1 MNSIKLVMFL
11 AWRNVL
17 RYRKRTI
24 QSFLILFCGAFCVM
38 LIDAYM
44 KGFAASSI
52 ERVVSQSGH
61 LDVHAAGYMDSA
73 EAMPM
78 DLVIDDADGVMETM
92 LSAAAAAASPG
103 TEILLSPSALT
114 GCMLSNGEISK
125 PAAVLAAEPYARA
138 SSKGHVPAAAQASA
152 KASAQAS
159 APANP
164 MLSDARSA
172 IVAGHY
178 FFDPS
183 ERGALLDE
191 KFAGRLGLA
200 VGDSLILLGNDA
212 YGSFS
217 MMETKIIGVVRE
229 ASLPEGTG
237 CVVDMA
243 SFAPVFGLEGK
254 AAAISLWFVSDD
266 AMKPLGS
273 QAEPAAVRAV
283 MAALKGNANLEARP
297 FSAISSSYA
306 AMFEFLDI
314 FLAGMMAIFV
324 LVAGVGMTNA
334 ILLSVQDRVRDLGTL
349 RAIALNS
356 RQAGALIYTET
367 LITSLAAAL
376 AALGLG
382 MLTIW
387 ILQSSGLGIRFEFSE
402 IGANFPDSIRPQLF
416 PMRLLAISAMSAL
429 FPLLAA
435 ALPARGA
442 RKLTIRESLDS

>member
-1 MNSIKLVMFL
+1 MNSIKLVLFL

-17 RYRKRTI
+17 RYRRRTI
-24 QSFLILFCGAFCVM
+24 QSFLILFCGAFCIM

-78 DLVIDDADGVMETM
+78 DLVIDDADGVMKTM
-92 LSAAAAAASPG
+92 LSAAAAATSPG
-103 TEILLSPSALT
+103 TGIILSPSALT

-138 SSKGHVPAAAQASA
+138 SSKGWAPASA
-152 KASAQAS
+152 SASAS

-178 FFDPS
+178 FLDPA
-183 ERGALLDE
+183 EQGALLDE
-191 KFAGRLGLA
+191 KFAGRLGLT

-237 CVVDMA
+237 CVVDLA

-254 AAAISLWFVSDD
+254 AAAISLWFVSGDN
-266 AMKPLGS
+266 AKPLGS
-273 QAEPAAVRAV
+273 KAEPAAVQSV
-283 MAALKGNANLEARP
+283 MAALKGKANLEARP

-306 AMFEFLDI
+306 AMFEFLDV

-324 LVAGVGMTNA
+324 IVAGVGMTNA

-349 RAIALNS
+349 RAIALSS
-356 RQAGALIYTET
+356 RQAGALIYAET

-382 MLTIW
+382 MLTVW
-387 ILQSSGLGIRFEFSE
+387 VLQISGLGIRFEFSD
-402 IGANFPDSIRPQLF
+402 IGANFPDSIRPKLF
-416 PMRLLAISAMSAL
+416 PMRLLAIAAMSAA

-442 RKLTIRESLDS
+442 RKLTIRECLGS

>member
-1 MNSIKLVMFL
+1 
-11 AWRNVL
+11 
-17 RYRKRTI
+17 
-24 QSFLILFCGAFCVM
+24 
-38 LIDAYM
+38 
-44 KGFAASSI
+44 
-52 ERVVSQSGH
+52 
-61 LDVHAAGYMDSA
+61 
-73 EAMPM
+73 
-78 DLVIDDADGVMETM
+78 
-92 LSAAAAAASPG
+92 
-103 TEILLSPSALT
+103 
-114 GCMLSNGEISK
+114 
-125 PAAVLAAEPYARA
+125 
-138 SSKGHVPAAAQASA
+138 
-152 KASAQAS
+152 
-159 APANP
+159 

-172 IVAGHY
+172 IVEGHY
-178 FFDPS
+178 FLDPS

-191 KFAGRLGLA
+191 KFARRLGLA

-237 CVVDMA
+237 CVVDLA

-254 AAAISLWFVSDD
+254 AAAISLWFVSGD

-273 QAEPAAVRAV
+273 KAEPAAVRAV
-283 MAALKGNANLEARP
+283 MAALKGNANLEVRP

-324 LVAGVGMTNA
+324 IVAGVGMTNA

-349 RAIALNS
+349 RAIALSS
-356 RQAGALIYTET
+356 RQAGALIYAET

-442 RKLTIRESLDS
+442 RKLTIRECLSS

>member
-1 MNSIKLVMFL
+1 MNSIKLVLFL

-61 LDVHAAGYMDSA
+61 LDLHAAGYLDSA

-78 DLVIDDADGVMETM
+78 DLVIDDAEGVMDTM

-103 TEILLSPSALT
+103 TEIILSPSALT

-125 PAAVLAAEPYARA
+125 PAAVLAVEAYAR
-138 SSKGHVPAAAQASA
+138 SSLKGQAPGSGPAY
-152 KASAQAS
+152 

-164 MLSDARSA
+164 MLADARSA

-178 FFDPS
+178 FLDPA

-191 KFAGRLGLA
+191 KFACRIGLA
-200 VGDSLILLGNDA
+200 VGDALILLGNDA

-217 MMETKIIGVVRE
+217 MMETKIIGLVRE

-237 CVVDMA
+237 CVVDLA

-254 AAAISLWFVSDD
+254 AAAISLWFVSGDN
-266 AMKPLGS
+266 AKPLGS
-273 QAEPAAVRAV
+273 KAEPAAVRSV
-283 MAALKGNANLEARP
+283 MAALEGEAMLEVRP

-349 RAIALNS
+349 RAIALS
-356 RQAGALIYTET
+356 TRQSGALIYAET
-367 LITSLAAAL
+367 LITSLAAAI

-387 ILQSSGLGIRFEFSE
+387 ILQASGLGIRFEFSD
-402 IGANFPDSIRPQLF
+402 IGGNFPESIRPQLF
-416 PMRLLAISAMSAL
+416 PARLLAIAAMSAL

-442 RKLTIRESLDS
+442 RKLTIRECLGS

>member
-92 LSAAAAAASPG
+92 LSAAEAAASPG
-103 TEILLSPSALT
+103 TEIILSPSALT

-138 SSKGHVPAAAQASA
+138 FAKRPTPASA
-152 KASAQAS
+152 LASTPAP

-164 MLSDARSA
+164 MLSDTGSA

-178 FFDPS
+178 FLDPS

-191 KFAGRLGLA
+191 KFARRLGLT

-237 CVVDMA
+237 CVVDLT
-243 SFAPVFGLEGK
+243 SFASVFGLEGK
-254 AAAISLWFVSDD
+254 AAAISLWFVSGD

-273 QAEPAAVRAV
+273 KAEPAAVRSV

-349 RAIALNS
+349 RAIALSS
-356 RQAGALIYTET
+356 RQSGALIYAET
-367 LITSLAAAL
+367 LITSLASAL

-387 ILQSSGLGIRFEFSE
+387 ILQASGLGIRFEFSE

-435 ALPARGA
+435 AIPARGA
-442 RKLTIRESLDS
+442 RKLTIRECLGS

>member
-1 MNSIKLVMFL
+1 MNSIKLVLFL

-61 LDVHAAGYMDSA
+61 LDVHAVGYMDSA

-78 DLVIDDADGVMETM
+78 DLVIDDADGVMEAM
-92 LSAAAAAASPG
+92 LYAAAAAASPG
-103 TEILLSPSALT
+103 TEIILSPSVLT

-138 SSKGHVPAAAQASA
+138 SAKRPAP
-152 KASAQAS
+152 AS
-159 APANP
+159 APAPTPAPAPTNP

-178 FFDPS
+178 FLDPA
-183 ERGALLDE
+183 EPGALLDE
-191 KFAGRLGLA
+191 KFANRLGLT

-237 CVVDMA
+237 CVVDLA

-254 AAAISLWFVSDD
+254 AAAISLWFVSGVD
-266 AMKPLGS
+266 MVPLGS
-273 QAEPAAVRAV
+273 KAEPAAVRSV

-349 RAIALNS
+349 RAIALSS
-356 RQAGALIYTET
+356 RQAGALIYAET
-367 LITSLAAAL
+367 LIISLAAAI

-382 MLTIW
+382 LLMIW
-387 ILQSSGLGIRFEFSE
+387 ILQVSGLGIRFEFSE

-435 ALPARGA
+435 ALPARGV
-442 RKLTIRESLDS
+442 RKLTIRECLSS

>member
-1 MNSIKLVMFL
+1 MPRPAI
-11 AWRNVL
+11 
-17 RYRKRTI
+17 
-24 QSFLILFCGAFCVM
+24 
-38 LIDAYM
+38 
-44 KGFAASSI
+44 GF
-52 ERVVSQSGH
+52 
-61 LDVHAAGYMDSA
+61 A

-78 DLVIDDADGVMETM
+78 DLVIDDADGVMKTM
-92 LSAAAAAASPG
+92 LSAAAAAVSPG
-103 TEILLSPSALT
+103 TGIILSPSALT

-125 PAAVLAAEPYARA
+125 PAAVLAAEAYARF
-138 SSKGHVPAAAQASA
+138 SSKGWAPAARAATTAVAAPAS
-152 KASAQAS
+152 
-159 APANP
+159 ANP

-178 FFDPS
+178 FLDPA
-183 ERGALLDE
+183 EQGALLDQ
-191 KFAGRLGLA
+191 KFAGRLGLT

-229 ASLPEGTG
+229 ASLPEGAG
-237 CVVDMA
+237 CVVDLA

-254 AAAISLWFVSDD
+254 AAAISLWFVSGDG
-266 AMKPLGS
+266 MKPLGS
-273 QAEPAAVRAV
+273 KAEPAAIRSV
-283 MAALKGNANLEARP
+283 MAALKRNANLEVRP
-297 FSAISSSYA
+297 FSAISSSYD

-324 LVAGVGMTNA
+324 IVAGVGMTNA

-349 RAIALNS
+349 RAIALSS
-356 RQAGALIYTET
+356 RQAGALIYAET
-367 LITSLAAAL
+367 LVTSLAAAL

-387 ILQSSGLGIRFEFSE
+387 ILQTSGLGIRFEFSD
-402 IGANFPDSIRPQLF
+402 IGANFPDSIRPKLF
-416 PMRLLAISAMSAL
+416 PMRLLAISAMSAA

-442 RKLTIRESLDS
+442 RKLTIRECFSA

>member
-1 MNSIKLVMFL
+1 MNSIKLVLFL

-24 QSFLILFCGAFCVM
+24 QSFLILFCGAFCIM

-78 DLVIDDADGVMETM
+78 DLVIDNADGVMETM
-92 LSAAAAAASPG
+92 LSAAAAAATPG
-103 TEILLSPSALT
+103 TGIILSPSALT
-114 GCMLSNGEISK
+114 GCMLSNGETSK
-125 PAAVLAAEPYARA
+125 PAAVLAAEPYARV
-138 SSKGHVPAAAQASA
+138 SPKGRAPAAAQASA
-152 KASAQAS
+152 L
-159 APANP
+159 APSNP

-178 FFDPS
+178 FLDPA
-183 ERGALLDE
+183 EQGALLDE
-191 KFAGRLGLA
+191 KFAGRLGLT

-237 CVVDMA
+237 CVVDLA

-254 AAAISLWFVSDD
+254 AAAISLWFVSGD

-273 QAEPAAVRAV
+273 EAEPAAVRSV

-349 RAIALNS
+349 RAIALSS
-356 RQAGALIYTET
+356 RQAGALIYAET

-382 MLTIW
+382 MLAIW
-387 ILQSSGLGIRFEFSE
+387 ILQVSGLGLRFEFSE

-416 PMRLLAISAMSAL
+416 PMRLLAISAMSAA

-442 RKLTIRESLDS
+442 RKLTIRECLGS

>member
-1 MNSIKLVMFL
+1 MNSFKLVLFL

-61 LDVHAAGYMDSA
+61 LDVHAAGYLDSA

-78 DLVIDDADGVMETM
+78 DLVIEDSEEVIETM
-92 LSAAAAAASPG
+92 LTAAASAASPG
-103 TEILLSPSALT
+103 TGIILSPSALT

-125 PAAVLAAEPYARA
+125 PAAVLAAEPYARS
-138 SSKGHVPAAAQASA
+138 SSKGQT
-152 KASAQAS
+152 
-159 APANP
+159 PANP

-178 FFDPS
+178 FLDPA

-191 KFAGRLGLA
+191 KFARRLGLTA
-200 VGDSLILLGNDA
+200 GDTLILLGNDA

-229 ASLPEGTG
+229 ASLPEGAG
-237 CVVDMA
+237 CVVDLA
-243 SFAPVFGLEGK
+243 GFAPIFGLEGK
-254 AAAISLWFVSDD
+254 AAAISLWFVSGDGT
-266 AMKPLGS
+266 KPLGS
-273 QAEPAAVRAV
+273 KAEPAAVQSV
-283 MAALKGNANLEARP
+283 LSALKKSADLEARP
-297 FSAISSSYA
+297 FPVISSSYA

-324 LVAGVGMTNA
+324 IVAGVGMTNA

-356 RQAGALIYTET
+356 RQAGALIYAET

-387 ILQSSGLGIRFEFSE
+387 VLQVSGLGIRFEFSE
-402 IGANFPDSIRPQLF
+402 IGANFPDSIRPKLF
-416 PMRLLAISAMSAL
+416 PTRVLAISAMSAL

-442 RKLTIRESLDS
+442 RKLTIRECFGA

>member
-1 MNSIKLVMFL
+1 MNSVKLVLFL

-17 RYRKRTI
+17 RYRRRTI

-52 ERVVSQSGH
+52 ERVVSQNGH
-61 LDVHAAGYMDSA
+61 LDIHATGYMDSA

-78 DLVIDDADGVMETM
+78 DLVIDDAGGVMKTM
-92 LSAAAAAASPG
+92 LSAAAAAVSPG
-103 TEILLSPSALT
+103 TGIILSPSALT

-125 PAAVLAAEPYARA
+125 PAAVLAAEAYAR
-138 SSKGHVPAAAQASA
+138 SSTKGQAPAAAVEQTP
-152 KASAQAS
+152 AQV
-159 APANP
+159 NP

-178 FFDPS
+178 FLDPA
-183 ERGALLDE
+183 EQGALLDE
-191 KFAGRLGLA
+191 KFSGRLGLT

-217 MMETKIIGVVRE
+217 MMETKIIGVARE
-229 ASLPEGTG
+229 ASLPEGAG
-237 CVVDMA
+237 CVVDLA

-254 AAAISLWFVSDD
+254 AAAISLWFVSGGGT
-266 AMKPLGS
+266 KPLGS
-273 QAEPAAVRAV
+273 KAEPAAVQSV
-283 MAALKGNANLEARP
+283 MAALKGNANLEVRP

-324 LVAGVGMTNA
+324 IVAGVGMTNA

-349 RAIALNS
+349 RAIALSS
-356 RQAGALIYTET
+356 RQAGALIYAET

-387 ILQSSGLGIRFEFSE
+387 ILQTSGLGIRFEFSD
-402 IGANFPDSIRPQLF
+402 IGANFPDSIRPKLF
-416 PMRLLAISAMSAL
+416 PMRLLAISAMSAA

-442 RKLTIRESLDS
+442 RKLTIRECFSA

>member
-1 MNSIKLVMFL
+1 MNSIKLVLFL

-152 KASAQAS
+152 LAP

-178 FFDPS
+178 FLDPS
-183 ERGALLDE
+183 EQGALLDE
-191 KFAGRLGLA
+191 KFARRLSLTA
-200 VGDSLILLGNDA
+200 GDSLILLGNDA

-237 CVVDMA
+237 CVVDLA

-254 AAAISLWFVSDD
+254 AAAISLWFVSGD

-273 QAEPAAVRAV
+273 KAEPDAVRSV
-283 MAALKGNANLEARP
+283 TAALKGNANLEARP

-349 RAIALNS
+349 RAIALSS
-356 RQAGALIYTET
+356 RQAGALIYAET

-376 AALGLG
+376 VALGLG

-387 ILQSSGLGIRFEFSE
+387 ILQASGLGIRFEFSE

-416 PMRLLAISAMSAL
+416 PTRLLAISAMSAQ

-442 RKLTIRESLDS
+442 RKLTIRECLGS

>member
-1 MNSIKLVMFL
+1 MNSIKLVLFL

-24 QSFLILFCGAFCVM
+24 QSFLILFCGAFCIM

-78 DLVIDDADGVMETM
+78 DLVIDDADGIMATM

-103 TEILLSPSALT
+103 TKIILSPSVLT

-125 PAAVLAAEPYARA
+125 PAAVLAAEPYARV
-138 SSKGHVPAAAQASA
+138 SSKGWAPAPVSATASVSAAAL
-152 KASAQAS
+152 
-159 APANP
+159 APAPINP

-178 FFDPS
+178 FLDQT
-183 ERGALLDE
+183 EQGALLDE

-237 CVVDMA
+237 CVVDLA

-254 AAAISLWFVSDD
+254 AAAISLWFVSGD

-273 QAEPAAVRAV
+273 EAEPPS
-283 MAALKGNANLEARP
+283 E
-297 FSAISSSYA
+297 SAIC
-306 AMFEFLDI
+306 
-314 FLAGMMAIFV
+314 
-324 LVAGVGMTNA
+324 
-334 ILLSVQDRVRDLGTL
+334 
-349 RAIALNS
+349 
-356 RQAGALIYTET
+356 
-367 LITSLAAAL
+367 
-376 AALGLG
+376 
-382 MLTIW
+382 
-387 ILQSSGLGIRFEFSE
+387 
-402 IGANFPDSIRPQLF
+402 P
-416 PMRLLAISAMSAL
+416 
-429 FPLLAA
+429 
-435 ALPARGA
+435 
-442 RKLTIRESLDS
+442 

>member
-24 QSFLILFCGAFCVM
+24 QSFLILFCGAFCIM

-78 DLVIDDADGVMETM
+78 DLVIDDAEGVMETM
-92 LSAAAAAASPG
+92 LSAAVSAASPV
-103 TEILLSPSALT
+103 TEILLSPSVLT

-138 SSKGHVPAAAQASA
+138 SFKAQASA
-152 KASAQAS
+152 PAP

-164 MLSDARSA
+164 MLSNARLA

-178 FFDPS
+178 FLDPS

-191 KFAGRLGLA
+191 KFARRLSLA

-237 CVVDMA
+237 CVVDLA

-254 AAAISLWFVSDD
+254 AAAISLWFVSGD

-273 QAEPAAVRAV
+273 KAEPDAVRSV
-283 MAALKGNANLEARP
+283 IAALKGNANLEARP

-324 LVAGVGMTNA
+324 LVAGVSMTNA

-349 RAIALNS
+349 RAIALSS
-356 RQAGALIYTET
+356 RQSGALIYAET
-367 LITSLAAAL
+367 LVTSLAAAL

-387 ILQSSGLGIRFEFSE
+387 ILQASGFGIRFEFSE

-416 PMRLLAISAMSAL
+416 PMRLLAISAMSAA

-435 ALPARGA
+435 ALPARGV
-442 RKLTIRESLDS
+442 RKLTIRECLGS

>member
-1 MNSIKLVMFL
+1 MNSARLVLFL

-24 QSFLILFCGAFCVM
+24 QSFLILFCGAFCIM

-61 LDVHAAGYMDSA
+61 LDVHAAGYIDSA
-73 EAMPM
+73 EAMPL
-78 DLVIDDADGVMETM
+78 DLAIEDAEGVMETM
-92 LSAAAAAASPG
+92 FSAAAAAAAPG
-103 TEILLSPSALT
+103 TEIVISPSALS

-125 PAAVLAAEPYARA
+125 PAGVLATEPYAR
-138 SSKGHVPAAAQASA
+138 SSAKKQASGPTP
-152 KASAQAS
+152 
-159 APANP
+159 APINP

-172 IVAGHY
+172 IVAGRY
-178 FFDPS
+178 FLDPS

-191 KFAGRLGLA
+191 KFSSRLGLT

-217 MMETKIIGVVRE
+217 MLETRIVGVVRE
-229 ASLPEGTG
+229 AFLPEGTG
-237 CVVDMA
+237 CVVDLA
-243 SFAPVFGLEGK
+243 SFAQAFGLEGK
-254 AAAISLWFVSDD
+254 AAAISLWFVSGEG
-266 AMKPLGS
+266 MRLLGS
-273 QAEPAAVRAV
+273 GAEPAAVQAV
-283 MAALKGNANLEARP
+283 LAALKREAGLEARP
-297 FSAISSSYA
+297 FPEIASSYA
-306 AMFEFLDI
+306 AMFEFLDF
-314 FLAGMMAIFV
+314 FLAGMMAIFI

-349 RAIALNS
+349 RAIALSS
-356 RQAGALIYTET
+356 RQAGALIYAET
-367 LITSLAAAL
+367 LMTSLAAGL

-387 ILQSSGLGIRFEFSE
+387 LLQVSGLGIGFEFSD
-402 IGANFPDSIRPQLF
+402 IGASLPDSIRPRLF
-416 PMRLLAISAMSAL
+416 PMRLFAISVMSAL

-435 ALPARGA
+435 ALPARGV
-442 RKLTIRESLDS
+442 RKLTIRECFSS

>member
-1 MNSIKLVMFL
+1 MNSAKLVLFL

-61 LDVHAAGYMDSA
+61 LDVHAAGYIDSA

-78 DLVIDDADGVMETM
+78 DLAIDHAEGVMETM
-92 LSAAAAAASPG
+92 FSAAAAAAAPG
-103 TEILLSPSALT
+103 TEILLSPSALS
-114 GCMLSNGEISK
+114 GCMLSNGEISR

-138 SSKGHVPAAAQASA
+138 SSKTQSP
-152 KASAQAS
+152 AS
-159 APANP
+159 APFPINP
-164 MLSDARSA
+164 MLSEARSA

-178 FFDPS
+178 FLDPS

-191 KFAGRLGLA
+191 KFSSRLGLA
-200 VGDSLILLGNDA
+200 AGDSLILLGNDA

-217 MMETKIIGVVRE
+217 MLETRIVGVVRE
-229 ASLPEGTG
+229 GSLPEGTG
-237 CVVDMA
+237 CVVDLA

-254 AAAISLWFVSDD
+254 AAAISLWFVSGDG
-266 AMKPLGS
+266 MKPLGS
-273 QAEPAAVRAV
+273 DAEPAAVQSV
-283 MAALKGNANLEARP
+283 LAALKREADLEARP
-297 FSAISSSYA
+297 FPEIASSYA
-306 AMFEFLDI
+306 AMFEFLDF

-349 RAIALNS
+349 RAIALSS
-356 RQAGALIYTET
+356 RQAGALIYAET
-367 LITSLAAAL
+367 LVTSLAAGL

-387 ILQSSGLGIRFEFSE
+387 LLQVFGLGIRFEFSD
-402 IGANFPDSIRPQLF
+402 IGAGLPDSIRPRLF
-416 PMRLLAISAMSAL
+416 PMRLVAISAMSAL

-435 ALPARGA
+435 ALPARGV
-442 RKLTIRESLDS
+442 RKLTIRECLGS